1 MINYGIVKSSTRPQ
15 EVEMTDSMVF
25 VASNIEP
32 FSETIEEYTMEG
44 YQYNY
49 VAYTKDEYIRV
60 ITESNTQAI
69 AALEEELRAAKI
81 LLGVE

>member
-15 EVEMTDSMVF
+15 EVEMTNSMVF

-32 FSETIEEYTMEG
+32 FSETIEGYTMEG